1 MTVIVKKLGH
11 SVQPAGK
18 RKRNLKKGNALSK
31 TPTSDMNTMQIPKF
45 LLMVFLTT
53 MLLPFAAAEE
63 PIDYYTPENVR
74 KFADFLYEQGDYLRA
89 AGEYQR
95 YLFYQPQESEQ
106 IRYRIA
112 LCYRF
117 AGQTEQA
124 IQKFETLLRIYP
136 KGRYVSRAYYQI
148 GATYFLTD
156 QFEHAALFLY
166 ETLPRITDTQQH
178 AEAEQLIGLSYLMQK
193 QWSEAGEIFKTLQGS
208 EVTSVS
214 QKAIVYHNFSE
225 AGADLPTRSP
235 FLAGVF
241 STIVPGAGR
250 LYTGKFG
257 DAFTSLFIV
266 SLTGW
271 QAYDGFRRDGLSS
284 VKGWTLG
291 TLCGTF
297 YVGNIYG
304 SVISARVYNRHV
316 ADEFLA
322 TLSVELPY

>member
-1 MTVIVKKLGH
+1 
-11 SVQPAGK
+11 
-18 RKRNLKKGNALSK
+18 
-31 TPTSDMNTMQIPKF
+31 MNTTQISKF
-45 LLMVFLTT
+45 LLIVFLVTI
-53 MLLPFAAAEE
+53 LLPFAAAEE

-95 YLFYQPQESEQ
+95 YLFYQPRESEQ

-124 IQKFETLLRIYP
+124 IQKFETLLRAHSE
-136 KGRYVSRAYYQI
+136 GQYVSSAYYQI

-156 QFEHAALFLY
+156 QFAQSAQFLRDAL
-166 ETLPRITDTQQH
+166 PHVTDARQH

-193 QWSEAGEIFKTLQGS
+193 QWSEAGDIFKTLQAS
-208 EVTSVS
+208 DVIQVRE
-214 QKAIVYHNFSE
+214 KAVVYHSYAE
-225 AGADLPTRSP
+225 KGGDLTTRSP
-235 FLAGVF
+235 FLAGVL
-241 STIVPGAGR
+241 STVVPGAGR
-250 LYTGKFG
+250 LYTGRFG
-257 DAFTSLFIV
+257 DALTSLFIV
-266 SLTGW
+266 GLTGW
-271 QAYDGFRRDGLSS
+271 QAYDGFQRDGLSS

-304 SVISARVYNRHV
+304 SVLSARVYNRHV

>member
-1 MTVIVKKLGH
+1 
-11 SVQPAGK
+11 
-18 RKRNLKKGNALSK
+18 
-31 TPTSDMNTMQIPKF
+31 MNTTQISKF
-45 LLMVFLTT
+45 LLIVFLVTI
-53 MLLPFAAAEE
+53 LLPFAAAEE

-95 YLFYQPQESEQ
+95 YLFYQPRESEQ

-124 IQKFETLLRIYP
+124 IQKFETLLRAHSE
-136 KGRYVSRAYYQI
+136 GQYVSSAYYQI

-156 QFEHAALFLY
+156 QFAQSAQFLRDAL
-166 ETLPRITDTQQH
+166 PHVTDARQH

-193 QWSEAGEIFKTLQGS
+193 QWSEAGDIFKTLQAS
-208 EVTSVS
+208 DVIQVRE
-214 QKAIVYHNFSE
+214 KAVVYHSYAE
-225 AGADLPTRSP
+225 KGSDLTTRSP
-235 FLAGVF
+235 FLAGVL
-241 STIVPGAGR
+241 STVVPGAGR
-250 LYTGKFG
+250 LYTGRFG
-257 DAFTSLFIV
+257 DALTSLFIV
-266 SLTGW
+266 GLTGW
-271 QAYDGFRRDGLSS
+271 QAYDGFQRDGLSS

-304 SVISARVYNRHV
+304 SVLSARVYNRHV

>member
-1 MTVIVKKLGH
+1 MIDVVESRVRYIHLREHPSETLTN
-11 SVQPAGK
+11 S
-18 RKRNLKKGNALSK
+18 
-31 TPTSDMNTMQIPKF
+31 MNTTQISKF

-124 IQKFETLLRIYP
+124 IQKFETLLRTYP
-136 KGRYVSRAYYQI
+136 EGRYVSSAYYQI

-156 QFEHAALFLY
+156 QFAQSARFLRDAL
-166 ETLPRITDTQQH
+166 PHVTDARQH

-193 QWSEAGEIFKTLQGS
+193 QWSEAGEIFKKLRGS
-208 EVTSVS
+208 KVASVS
-214 QKAIVYHNFSE
+214 QKAIVYHDFAAE
-225 AGADLPTRSP
+225 GAQLPNRSP
-235 FLAGVF
+235 FLAGVL
-241 STIVPGAGR
+241 SAVLPGAGR
-250 LYTGKFG
+250 LYTGRFG

-266 SLTGW
+266 GLTGW
-271 QAYDGFRRDGLSS
+271 QAYDGFQRDGLSS

-304 SVISARVYNRHV
+304 SVLSARVYNRHV